1 MKYCFVNTIKTLF
14 SNANVRVHICRTR
27 LSFAHL
33 KLTSPYFYK
42 NYFLLLPSIAIVILN
57 YNGKDFLKQ
66 FLPSVISSTYTNKK
80 IIIADNASSDDSIQW
95 LLENYPEIEII
106 INKINDG
113 FAGGYNW
120 ALKQIEADFYVLL
133 NSDVSVSP
141 NWIEPIIQ
149 LMESDKTIGACQP
162 KILSWNK
169 PDSFE
174 YAGACGGYIDILGY
188 PFSRGRVF
196 DVCEKDEGQY
206 NSVQKIFWATGAAM
220 FVRSKVF
227 HELNGFDA
235 SFFAHME
242 EIDLCWRMQ
251 LAGYNIYAQP
261 DSVVYHVGGGTLP
274 KGFKKTYL
282 NFRNNLLML
291 GKNLSWQEKIYK
303 IPFRFM
309 MDAVSAWQGLL
320 GGNSTIYKAIF
331 KAHLQVLFIWLTQRN
346 QNIFYAKKPM
356 NTLSGVFN
364 GSVVWQYFVK
374 KKSKFSDY
382 FRH

>member
-1 MKYCFVNTIKTLF
+1 M
-14 SNANVRVHICRTR
+14 
-27 LSFAHL
+27 
-33 KLTSPYFYK
+33 
-42 NYFLLLPSIAIVILN
+42 LPSIVIVILN
-57 YNGKDFLKQ
+57 YNGRDFLKQ
-66 FLPSVISSTYTNKK
+66 FLPSVISSTYSNKK
-80 IIIADNASSDDSIQW
+80 IVIADNASNDDSIKW
-95 LLENYPEIEII
+95 LTENYPEIEII
-106 INKINDG
+106 INNKNDG

-120 ALKQIEADFYVLL
+120 ALKQIEADYYVLL

-141 NWIEPIIQ
+141 NWIEPIVQ
-149 LMESDKTIGACQP
+149 LMESDETIGACQP
-162 KILSWNK
+162 KILSWYK
-169 PDSFE
+169 PDCFE
-174 YAGACGGYIDILGY
+174 YAGACGGYLDVLGY

-251 LAGYNIYAQP
+251 LAGYAIYVQP
-261 DSVVYHVGGGTLP
+261 LSVVYHVGGGTLP
-274 KGFKKTYL
+274 KGFRKTYL

-303 IPFRFM
+303 IPFRFF
-309 MDAVSAWQGLL
+309 MDAISAWQGLL
-320 GGNSTIYKAIF
+320 SGNSVIFRAIF
-331 KAHLQVLFIWLTQRN
+331 KAHLQVLIIWLTQHN
-346 QNIFYAKKPM
+346 KHIYYTKKTM

-364 GSVVWQYFVK
+364 GSIVWQYFVRK
-374 KKSKFSDY
+374 KTKFSDY
-382 FRH
+382 FKV